1 MSATDIITPQTIL
14 GTGRGADVK
23 LYEYQAKE
31 ILKEQGVP
39 VPPGGVAKVP
49 DEAGEIARR
58 IGKKVVLKGQ
68 VHSGGRGKAGA
79 VKLASTPEEAVQIAR
94 DLIGKTLFFPQAGAN
109 LTIDRLLVEE
119 AVPIKQEIYL
129 AVTQDRASQRD
140 VLIVSTMGGV
150 NIEEVAEEHP
160 DAIAKV
166 LIDPLLGMTEYAAR
180 EALFAAGFEK
190 NLVNKAVPVVNA
202 LYGAYVGSDATLA
215 EINPLVITE
224 EGAIIAGDAKW
235 LVDDNALYRRP
246 QIAALAEDSEEDPIE
261 AEAHRRGIQYVRLEG
276 GDIGII
282 GNGAGLV
289 MTTMDEV
296 KRAGGKPADFLDI
309 GGGAKAE
316 SVRSS
321 LEIVLSDPNVKGV
334 LFNIFGGITRG
345 DEVAKGIIE
354 GLSTLNVKV
363 PIVVR
368 LAGTRAEEG
377 AQILKSANLV
387 PAATMQEAAQKIV
400 QLAYA

>member
-1 MSATDIITPQTIL
+1 M
-14 GTGRGADVK
+14 K

-31 ILKEQGVP
+31 ILKDQGMP
-39 VPPGGVAKVP
+39 VPEGGVAKLP

-79 VKLASTPEEAVQIAR
+79 VKLANTPEEAVQIAR

-119 AVPIKQEIYL
+119 AMPIKQEIYL

-160 DAIAKV
+160 EAITKV
-166 LIDPLLGMTEYAAR
+166 LIDPLLGMTDYAAR
-180 EALFAAGFEK
+180 EALFGAGFEK
-190 NLVNKAVPVVNA
+190 GLVNKAVPVVNA
-202 LYGAYVGSDATLA
+202 LYRAYMASDATLA

-224 EGAIIAGDAKW
+224 DGAIVAGDAKW

-246 QIAALAEDSEEDPIE
+246 ELAALAQESEEDPIE

-354 GLSTLNVKV
+354 GLSTLDVKV

-377 AQILKSANLV
+377 AEILKSANLV

-400 QLAYA
+400 QLAYH

>member
-1 MSATDIITPQTIL
+1 M
-14 GTGRGADVK
+14 K

-31 ILKEQGVP
+31 ILKERGVP
-39 VPPGGVAKVP
+39 VPQGDVAKTP

-79 VKLASTPEEAVQIAR
+79 VKLAGSPAEAVQIAR

-119 AVPIKQEIYL
+119 AMPIKQEIYL

-166 LIDPLLGMTEYAAR
+166 QIDPLLGMTDYAAR
-180 EALFAAGFEK
+180 DALFAAGFEK
-190 NLVNKAVPVVNA
+190 KLVNKAVPVVNA
-202 LYGAYVGSDATLA
+202 LYQAYVASDATLA

-246 QIAALAEDSEEDPIE
+246 QLAALASESEEDPIE

-354 GLSTLNVKV
+354 GLSTLHVQV

-377 AQILKSANLV
+377 AEILKSANLV

-400 QLAYA
+400 QLAYGRV

>member
-1 MSATDIITPQTIL
+1 M
-14 GTGRGADVK
+14 K

-31 ILKEQGVP
+31 ILKERGVP
-39 VPPGGVAKVP
+39 VPQGGVAKAP
-49 DEAGEIARR
+49 DDAGEIARR
-58 IGKKVVLKGQ
+58 IGKRVVLKGQ

-79 VKLASTPEEAVQIAR
+79 VKLAATPEEAVQIAR

-109 LTIDRLLVEE
+109 LTITSLLVEE
-119 AVPIKQEIYL
+119 AIPIKQEVYL

-140 VLIVSTMGGV
+140 VRIVSTMGGV

-160 DAIAKV
+160 EAIAKV
-166 LIDPLLGMTEYAAR
+166 LIDPLLGMTDYAAR
-180 EALFAAGFEK
+180 DALFGAGFEK
-190 NLVNKAVPVVNA
+190 SLVNKAVPVIQA
-202 LYGAYVGSDATLA
+202 LYAAYLGSDATLA
-215 EINPLVITE
+215 EINPLVVTE
-224 EGAIIAGDAKW
+224 DNAIIAGDAKW

-246 QIAALAEDSEEDPIE
+246 QLAALAQDSEEDPIE

-354 GLSTLNVKV
+354 GLSTLDVKV
-363 PIVVR
+363 P
-368 LAGTRAEEG
+368 
-377 AQILKSANLV
+377 
-387 PAATMQEAAQKIV
+387 
-400 QLAYA
+400 

>member
-1 MSATDIITPQTIL
+1 M
-14 GTGRGADVK
+14 K

-31 ILKEQGVP
+31 ILKERGVP
-39 VPPGGVAKVP
+39 VPQGGVAKAP
-49 DEAGEIARR
+49 DEAGEIARH
-58 IGKKVVLKGQ
+58 IGKRVVLKGQ

-79 VKLASTPEEAVQIAR
+79 VKLAASPEEAVQVAR

-109 LTIDRLLVEE
+109 LTINYLLVEE

-166 LIDPLLGMTEYAAR
+166 QIDPLLGMTDYAAR
-180 EALFAAGFEK
+180 DALFAAGFEK
-190 NLVNKAVPVVNA
+190 SLVNKAVPVIQA
-202 LYGAYVGSDATLA
+202 LYAAYVGSDATLA

-224 EGAIIAGDAKW
+224 ENAIIAGDAKW
-235 LVDDNALYRRP
+235 LIDDNALYRRP
-246 QIAALAEDSEEDPIE
+246 ALAALAEQSEEDPIE

-354 GLSTLNVKV
+354 GLSTLDVRV
-363 PIVVR
+363 PIVIR

-377 AQILKSANLV
+377 AEILKSANLV
-387 PAATMQEAAQKIV
+387 PAATMQEAAAKIV
-400 QLAYA
+400 QLAYQ